1 MHPSGIG
8 ELEEA
13 VGVVG
18 GDWAVVVDK
27 VLEVEAEVCR
37 GREVELRRPTA
48 KHDRLPILV
57 K

>member
-27 VLEVEAEVCR
+27 LLEVEGEVCR
-37 GREVELRRPTA
+37 GREVELRRPTV